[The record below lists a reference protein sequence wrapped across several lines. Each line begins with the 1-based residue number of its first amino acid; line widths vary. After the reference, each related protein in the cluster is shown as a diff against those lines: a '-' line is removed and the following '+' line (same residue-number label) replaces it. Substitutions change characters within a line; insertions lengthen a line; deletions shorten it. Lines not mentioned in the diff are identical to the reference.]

1 MIVTIT
7 IYIYSNIFINL
18 VILLNSKFINLVS
31 KYSNWIQIIN
41 NNSFLLLFFVFNLD
55 FVYFLFCFI
64 LATTCKFV
72 NFLFKRYFICIIS
85 NNRLIFLI
93 NKKHSW
99 WYIFYIKKKI
109 LFLFV
114 YWLYGHLRYF
124 NLFFFRLI
132 VSFFFVF
139 QILFLLDIQYILSIK

>member
-99 WYIFYIKKKI
+99 WYIFYIKKKFYFYSFIDFMGTWDI
-109 LFLFV
+109 LTF
-114 YWLYGHLRYF
+114 
-124 NLFFFRLI
+124 
-132 VSFFFVF
+132 FFFVWSSHF
-139 QILFLLDIQYILSIK
+139 FLFSRYYSF